1 MPGADDSHICAS
13 RLDFFL
19 KLTGLVYLNDH
30 RTLILNMLKEEVIL
44 SLASICS
51 SFVLHVR
58 EECLKSIKITSWNL
72 CILQSVQFS
81 SVTQSCPTLCDPMNR
96 STPGLPVHHQL
107 PECTQT
113 HVNRVGDA
121 IQPSHPLSCPSPP
134 ALNPSQHQSLF
145 Q

>member
-113 HVNRVGDA
+113 HVHRVSDA